1 MDGIVTLC
9 LAAAGI
15 CAVLFMVILHKIFRE
30 LFPRAKPVLRA
41 AAAPQ
46 SEPSHQEPSVQSEED
61 RTAALLLRHSFVI
74 TMMERYQA
82 TGASGDVIDFI
93 NHELRNRDAGWRV
106 RILPDGSGE
115 FFDMP
120 PGAMDIAPSKVR
132 LASGR

>member
-1 MDGIVTLC
+1 MNWVVILC
-9 LAAAGI
+9 LAAAGA
-15 CAVLFMVILHKIFRE
+15 CALLFILILHRIYLE
-30 LFPRAKPVLRA
+30 LFPRTQKQARLL
-41 AAAPQ
+41 APQ
-46 SEPSHQEPSVQSEED
+46 ESPPQNDED
-61 RTAALLLRHSFVI
+61 RTAALLLRHSFVV

-115 FFDMP
+115 FFDLMP
-120 PGAMDIAPSKVR
+120 GTMDVSPAKAR

>member
-1 MDGIVTLC
+1 MNWVVILC
-9 LAAAGI
+9 LAAAGA
-15 CAVLFMVILHKIFRE
+15 CALLFILILHRIYLE
-30 LFPRAKPVLRA
+30 LRPRAPKQPRLL
-41 AAAPQ
+41 APEETPSQ
-46 SEPSHQEPSVQSEED
+46 SGED
-61 RTAALLLRHSFVI
+61 RTATLLLRHSFVV

-115 FFDMP
+115 FFDLT
-120 PGAMDIAPSKVR
+120 PGATDLSPAKAR

>member
-1 MDGIVTLC
+1 MNWVVILC
-9 LAAAGI
+9 LAAAGA
-15 CAVLFMVILHKIFRE
+15 CALLFVLILHRIYLE
-30 LFPRAKPVLRA
+30 LFPRAQKNARLLAQNP
-41 AAAPQ
+41 PQ
-46 SEPSHQEPSVQSEED
+46 SDED
-61 RTAALLLRHSFVI
+61 RTAALLLRHSFVV

-115 FFDMP
+115 FFDLG
-120 PGAMDIAPSKVR
+120 PGAMDMSPAKAR

>member
-1 MDGIVTLC
+1 MNWVITLC
-9 LAAAGI
+9 LATAGV
-15 CAVLFMVILHKIFRE
+15 CAILFILILHRIYLE
-30 LFPRAKPVLRA
+30 LRPKKKPPALVPA
-41 AAAPQ
+41 
-46 SEPSHQEPSVQSEED
+46 EPVEQSEEE
-61 RTAALLLRHSFVI
+61 RAAALLLRHSFVV

-115 FFDMP
+115 FFD
-120 PGAMDIAPSKVR
+120 IAPMDASPAKAR

>member
-1 MDGIVTLC
+1 MNWVITLC
-9 LAAAGI
+9 LAGAGT
-15 CAVLFMVILHKIFRE
+15 CAILFMMILHRIYLE
-30 LFPRAKPVLRA
+30 LRGRKLPRVLPSDDHLPAGEEERA
-41 AAAPQ
+41 
-46 SEPSHQEPSVQSEED
+46 
-61 RTAALLLRHSFVI
+61 AALLLRHSFVI

-115 FFDMP
+115 FFD
-120 PGAMDIAPSKVR
+120 IAPMDAPPAKTR

>member
-1 MDGIVTLC
+1 MNWVITLC
-9 LAAAGI
+9 LAGAGA
-15 CAVLFMVILHKIFRE
+15 CAILFIMILHRIYLE
-30 LFPRAKPVLRA
+30 LRA
-41 AAAPQ
+41 RKVPRIFPPDEDLPVEQ
-46 SEPSHQEPSVQSEED
+46 SEDE
-61 RTAALLLRHSFVI
+61 RAAALLLRHSFVI

-115 FFDMP
+115 FFDIA
-120 PGAMDIAPSKVR
+120 PGAMAPAKAR

>member
-1 MDGIVTLC
+1 MNGIIALC
-9 LAAAGI
+9 LAAAGV
-15 CAVLFMVILHKIFRE
+15 CAVLFMVILTKIFQE
-30 LFPRAKPVLRA
+30 IFPRAKPSPSLDRPVI
-41 AAAPQ
+41 
-46 SEPSHQEPSVQSEED
+46 EPAIDEPPSDEE
-61 RTAALLLRHSFVI
+61 RTAALLLRHSFVV

-115 FFDMP
+115 FFDLT
-120 PGAMDIAPSKVR
+120 PGARDVSPAKAR

>member
-15 CAVLFMVILHKIFRE
+15 CAVLFLVILHKIFRE
-30 LFPRAKPVLRA
+30 IFHPRRRAPRVSEPVR
-41 AAAPQ
+41 
-46 SEPSHQEPSVQSEED
+46 SEPSFESQGD

-74 TMMERYQA
+74 TMMEQYQA

-93 NHELRNRDAGWRV
+93 NHELRTRNAAWRV

-115 FFDMP
+115 FFDIP
-120 PGAMDIAPSKVR
+120 PGAMDVAPAKVR

>member
-1 MDGIVTLC
+1 MNGIIALC
-9 LAAAGI
+9 LAAAGV
-15 CAVLFMVILHKIFRE
+15 CAVLFMVVLTKIFRE
-30 LFPRAKPVLRA
+30 IFPAARRSKPVI
-41 AAAPQ
+41 
-46 SEPSHQEPSVQSEED
+46 EPVRDELPRDEPPSDEE
-61 RTAALLLRHSFVI
+61 RTAALLLRHSFVV

-115 FFDMP
+115 FFDLG
-120 PGAMDIAPSKVR
+120 PGAMDMSPAKAR

>member
-1 MDGIVTLC
+1 MNGIVTLC

-30 LFPRAKPVLRA
+30 IFHRPRRVARMSEPR
-41 AAAPQ
+41 
-46 SEPSHQEPSVQSEED
+46 SEPSFESEDE

-74 TMMERYQA
+74 TMMEQYQA

-93 NHELRNRDAGWRV
+93 NHELRNRKAAWRV

-115 FFDMP
+115 FFDVP
-120 PGAMDIAPSKVR
+120 PAATDTTPANMR
-132 LASGR
+132 LASSR